1 MESALFS
8 GLQGLFLGVANLG
21 LGQVIMILVGS
32 ALLYLGIKKGY
43 EPLLLVPIGF
53 GAILVNIPLA
63 DMMGEEGF
71 LRFFY
76 DAGVLTEVFP
86 LLIFIGIGAMTDF
99 QPLLE
104 NPKII
109 LLGAAGQFGIFLTLL
124 LALALGFDKLDA
136 VAVAIIG
143 ACDGPTAIYVSS
155 KFAPHLLGAMID
167 FGPVLAN
174 PIVLLFGAAG
184 QFGIFLTLFLAL
196 WLGFLRQEAV
206 SIAVIGACDGPTA
219 IFVTS
224 RYAPA
229 LLPAVSIAAYS
240 YMSLVPLIQPP
251 IMRLLTTD
259 RERKIVMGVVKQ
271 PVSKTTKIL
280 FPIVVT
286 IFASIL
292 APKGAP
298 LIGTVML
305 GNLMKESGVVDRLKS
320 ASENEIANIVTLL
333 LGLCIGATM
342 EADKFLRA
350 QTLLILGL
358 GFVAISLDT
367 AVGVLFGKLMCF
379 LTGGKINPLIGAAG
393 ISAFPMS
400 ARVVQAEGQKYN
412 KKNYLLMHAMSANAG
427 GQIGSV
433 IAAAVMLSVLQGMGI
448 IGG

>member
-1 MESALFS
+1 METALVS
-8 GLQGLFLGVANLG
+8 GLEGLFAGIMNLSPEH
-21 LGQVIMILVGS
+21 VIMLGIACL
-32 ALLYLGIKKGY
+32 LLYLGIGKGY

-63 DMMGEEGF
+63 DMMGKEGF

-86 LLIFIGIGAMTDF
+86 LLIFVGIGAMTDF

-124 LALALGFDKLDA
+124 LALAVGFDKLDA

-155 KFAPHLLGAMID
+155 KFAPHMLGA
-167 FGPVLAN
+167 
-174 PIVLLFGAAG
+174 
-184 QFGIFLTLFLAL
+184 
-196 WLGFLRQEAV
+196 V
-206 SIAVIGACDGPTA
+206 SV
-219 IFVTS
+219 
-224 RYAPA
+224 
-229 LLPAVSIAAYS
+229 AAYS

-251 IMRLLTTD
+251 IMRALTTEK
-259 RERKIVMGVVKQ
+259 ERMIVMGLVKQ

-286 IFASIL
+286 IFASLL

-298 LIGTVML
+298 LIGTIML

-320 ASENEIANIVTLL
+320 ASENEITNSVTLL

-342 EADKFLRA
+342 EADKFLRG
-350 QTLLILGL
+350 QTLLVLGL
-358 GFVAISLDT
+358 GFIAICLDT
-367 AVGVLFGKLMCF
+367 AVGVLFGKLMC
-379 LTGGKINPLIGAAG
+379 LATGGKINPLIGAAG

-448 IGG
+448 VGG

>member
-1 MESALFS
+1 MSVT
-8 GLQGLFLGVANLG
+8 LGH
-21 LGQVIMILVGS
+21 VIMLAIAVV
-32 ALLYLGIKKGY
+32 LLYLGIKKGY

-63 DMMGEEGF
+63 DMMGKDGF

-99 QPLLE
+99 QPLLQ

-136 VAVAIIG
+136 VAVAVIG

-155 KFAPHLLGAMID
+155 KFAPHMLGA
-167 FGPVLAN
+167 
-174 PIVLLFGAAG
+174 
-184 QFGIFLTLFLAL
+184 
-196 WLGFLRQEAV
+196 V
-206 SIAVIGACDGPTA
+206 SV
-219 IFVTS
+219 
-224 RYAPA
+224 
-229 LLPAVSIAAYS
+229 AAYS

-251 IMRLLTTD
+251 IMRALTTEK
-259 RERKIVMGVVKQ
+259 ERKIVMGAAKSE
-271 PVSKTTKIL
+271 PISKTTKIV
-280 FPIVVT
+280 FPIAVT

-305 GNLMKESGVVDRLKS
+305 GNLLRESGVVERLKS

-342 EADKFLRA
+342 EADKFLKA

-358 GFVAISLDT
+358 GFIAISLDT
-367 AVGVLFGKLMCF
+367 VVGLLFGKLMCL

-393 ISAFPMS
+393 ISAFPMA
-400 ARVVQAEGQKYN
+400 ARVVQTEGQKYN

-448 IGG
+448 VTG

>member
-1 MESALFS
+1 MESAVVS
-8 GLQGLFLGVANLG
+8 GLQGLVLGITHLG
-21 LGQVIMILVGS
+21 PGHVLMLAIGS
-32 ALLYLGIKKGY
+32 TLLYLGIKKGY

-63 DMMGEEGF
+63 GMMADDGF

-76 DAGVLTEVFP
+76 DAGVRTEVFP

-124 LALALGFDKLDA
+124 LALAVGFDKLDA
-136 VAVAIIG
+136 VAVSIIG

-155 KFAPHLLGAMID
+155 KFAPHLLGA
-167 FGPVLAN
+167 
-174 PIVLLFGAAG
+174 
-184 QFGIFLTLFLAL
+184 
-196 WLGFLRQEAV
+196 V
-206 SIAVIGACDGPTA
+206 SV
-219 IFVTS
+219 
-224 RYAPA
+224 
-229 LLPAVSIAAYS
+229 AAYS

-259 RERKIVMGVVKQ
+259 KERQIVMGSLKQ

-305 GNLMKESGVVDRLKS
+305 GNLMKESGVVDRLKN
-320 ASENEIANIVTLL
+320 ASENEITNIVTLL

-342 EADKFLRA
+342 EADKFLQK
-350 QTLLILGL
+350 QTLLVLGL
-358 GFVAISLDT
+358 GFIAIVLDT
-367 AVGVLFGKLMCF
+367 VVGLLFGKLMCA

-393 ISAFPMS
+393 ISAFPMA
-400 ARVVQAEGQKYN
+400 ARVVQVEGQKYN
-412 KKNYLLMHAMSANAG
+412 KKSYLLMHAMSANAG

-448 IGG
+448 VGR

>member
-1 MESALFS
+1 MESALLS
-8 GLQGLFLGVANLG
+8 GIQGLFLGVVNLG
-21 LGQVIMILVGS
+21 LGQVIMILIG
-32 ALLYLGIKKGY
+32 ALLLYLGISKGY

-53 GAILVNIPLA
+53 GAILVNIPLSE
-63 DMMGEEGF
+63 MMAEGGF
-71 LRFFY
+71 IRFFY
-76 DAGVLTEVFP
+76 DIGVRTEIFP
-86 LLIFIGIGAMTDF
+86 LLIFLGIGAMTDF

-109 LLGAAGQFGIFLTLL
+109 LLGAAGQFGIFITLL

-136 VAVAIIG
+136 VAVSIIG

-155 KFAPHLLGAMID
+155 KFAPHMLGA
-167 FGPVLAN
+167 
-174 PIVLLFGAAG
+174 
-184 QFGIFLTLFLAL
+184 
-196 WLGFLRQEAV
+196 V
-206 SIAVIGACDGPTA
+206 SA
-219 IFVTS
+219 
-224 RYAPA
+224 
-229 LLPAVSIAAYS
+229 AAYS

-251 IMRLLTTD
+251 IMRALTTEK
-259 RERKIVMGVVKQ
+259 ERMIVMGAVKHPISQ
-271 PVSKTTKIL
+271 TTKIM

-298 LIGTVML
+298 LIGTIMF
-305 GNLMKESGVVDRLKS
+305 GNLMKECGVVDRLKR

-342 EADKFLRA
+342 EASKFLQT
-350 QTLLILGL
+350 QTLLILAL
-358 GFVAISLDT
+358 GFIAISLDT
-367 AVGVLFGKLMCF
+367 AIGVLFGKLMCA

-400 ARVVQAEGQKYN
+400 ARVVQSEGQKYN

-448 IGG
+448 VGQ

>member
-1 MESALFS
+1 MESTLID
-8 GLQGLFLGVANLG
+8 GLQGLFLGLTNLS
-21 LGQVIMILVGS
+21 LGQVIMLLV
-32 ALLYLGIKKGY
+32 ACLLLYLGIGKGY

-63 DMMGEEGF
+63 NMMGQDGF

-99 QPLLE
+99 QPLLQ

-124 LALALGFDKLDA
+124 LALALGMEKLDA
-136 VAVAIIG
+136 VAVSIIG

-155 KFAPHLLGAMID
+155 KFAPNMLGA
-167 FGPVLAN
+167 
-174 PIVLLFGAAG
+174 
-184 QFGIFLTLFLAL
+184 
-196 WLGFLRQEAV
+196 V
-206 SIAVIGACDGPTA
+206 SV
-219 IFVTS
+219 
-224 RYAPA
+224 
-229 LLPAVSIAAYS
+229 AAYS

-251 IMRLLTTD
+251 IMRALTTAK
-259 RERKIVMGVVKQ
+259 ERQIVMGAAKSQ
-271 PVSKTTKIL
+271 PISRASKIA

-305 GNLMKESGVVDRLKS
+305 GNLMRESGCVERLKN
-320 ASENEIANIVTLL
+320 ASENEITNIVTLL

-342 EADKFLRA
+342 EASNFLRA
-350 QTLLILGL
+350 QTLLVLAL

-367 AVGVLFGKLMCF
+367 AVGVLFGKTMCL

-400 ARVVQAEGQKYN
+400 ARVVQVEGQKYN
-412 KKNYLLMHAMSANAG
+412 RKNYLLMHAMSANAG

-448 IGG
+448 VGG